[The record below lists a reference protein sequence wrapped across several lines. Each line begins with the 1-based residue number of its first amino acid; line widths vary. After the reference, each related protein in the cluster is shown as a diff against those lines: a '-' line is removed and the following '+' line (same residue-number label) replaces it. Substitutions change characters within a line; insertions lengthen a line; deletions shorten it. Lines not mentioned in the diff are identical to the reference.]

1 MTDTPVEREEQGAWD
16 KLRHRKVVQWGL
28 AYAAGAWAL
37 LQGLTHVVATFHW
50 PEQVQQVGTL
60 LLPVGLPIVLTLA
73 WYHGDRGQQRFT
85 RSEVVVLAALL
96 LLGGTTLWWWG
107 QRAEP
112 QADAGSAARPA
123 EPMVRD
129 QALMDDKS
137 IAVLPFVNMSADPEQ
152 DYFSDGIS
160 EQVLDLLARIPELR
174 VIARTS
180 SFSFKGKD
188 ADITTIAQRLNVS
201 HLLEGSVRKSGRRVR
216 ITTQL
221 IRAADSSHVWSETYD
236 RELTDIFAVQDEI
249 AAAVVTQLKLRLL
262 GGQLPIRSR
271 TRNAE
276 AYALYL
282 QGRYLMN
289 LRTAESLQQSYDRLK
304 RALAL
309 DAGYADAWAALGA
322 LHVVRAGWTLVQQPE
337 EEISEA
343 RAAAQRALALD
354 PTSSTAHVTIGSI
367 LMQYDWDWS
376 GADAAFMKALE
387 IEPGN
392 ASALSSA
399 GSLMYNLGRNREAID
414 LFRRSIAVDPMQT
427 GAHRVLSNALLAA
440 GEVAE
445 AETELR
451 ATLALSP
458 EMIGGHYW
466 RGRFML
472 VTGRFGEALD
482 SMQMEET
489 DVWRHLG
496 LTLACHAL
504 GRHAESDAALA
515 QLKVSGSDRYAIQIA
530 GAHAYRGET
539 DLAFEWLERAYRQ
552 RDAGLMSLKSDV
564 LLEGIRGDSRY
575 VAFLKRMNLPES

>member
-1 MTDTPVEREEQGAWD
+1 MTDTPTEREEQGAWA
-16 KLRHRKVVQWGL
+16 KVRHRKVVQWGL

-60 LLPVGLPIVLTLA
+60 LLPLGLPIVVTLA

-85 RSEVVVLAALL
+85 RSELVVLAALL

-107 QRAEP
+107 QRAEL
-112 QADAGSAARPA
+112 QADADSVATPA
-123 EPMVRD
+123 KPMVRD

-201 HLLEGSVRKSGRRVR
+201 HILEGSVRKSGQRVR

-221 IRAADSSHVWSETYD
+221 IRAADSSHLWSETYD

-262 GGQLPIRSR
+262 GGQLPASNA
-271 TRNAE
+271 THNAE
-276 AYALYL
+276 AYMLLL
-282 QGRYLMN
+282 QARHLMGA
-289 LRTAESLQQSYDRLK
+289 RTAESLQQAHDRLK
-304 RALAL
+304 QALAL
-309 DAGYADAWAALGA
+309 DPGYADAWAALSG
-322 LHVVRAGWTLVQQPE
+322 LHTLRAGWVMRNQTE
-337 EEISEA
+337 AIREA

-354 PTSSTAHVTIGSI
+354 PTNAEAQLAIAGI

-376 GADAAFMKALE
+376 GAEAALKKVLE
-387 IEPGN
+387 TQPGS
-392 ASALSSA
+392 ASALGSA
-399 GSLMYNLGRNREAID
+399 GFLMRILGRNSEAID
-414 LFRRSIAVDPMQT
+414 LYRRSIAVDPMVSSS
-427 GAHRVLSNALLAA
+427 HRHLSNALLAA
-440 GEVAE
+440 GQVAE
-445 AETELR
+445 AEMEMR
-451 ATLALSP
+451 ATLMLEP
-458 EMIGGHYW
+458 EMMHSHYF
-466 RGRFML
+466 RGRFLLM
-472 VTGRFGEALD
+472 TGRFGEALEA
-482 SMQMEET
+482 MQAEEKGPY
-489 DVWRHLG
+489 RQLG
-496 LTLACHAL
+496 LAVAYHAL

-515 QLKVSGSDRYAIQIA
+515 QLKAAYGDGYAMQIA
-530 GAHAYRGET
+530 GAHAYRGEA
-539 DLAFEWLERAYRQ
+539 DLACEWLERAYRQ
-552 RDAGLMSLKSDV
+552 RDAGLMSIKSDA
-564 LLEGIRGDSRY
+564 LLEGIRRDSRY
-575 VAFLKRMNLPES
+575 VALLKRMNLPES

>member
-1 MTDTPVEREEQGAWD
+1 MTDTPTEREEQGAWA
-16 KLRHRKVVQWGL
+16 KVRHRKVVQWGL

-60 LLPVGLPIVLTLA
+60 LLPLGLPIVVTLA

-85 RSEVVVLAALL
+85 RSELVVLAALL

-107 QRAEP
+107 QRAEL
-112 QADAGSAARPA
+112 QADADSVATPA
-123 EPMVRD
+123 KPMARD

-201 HLLEGSVRKSGRRVR
+201 HILEGSVRKSGQRVR

-221 IRAADSSHVWSETYD
+221 IRAADSSHMWSETYD

-262 GGQLPIRSR
+262 GGQLPARSM
-271 TRNAE
+271 THNAE
-276 AYALYL
+276 AYALL
-282 QGRYLMN
+282 LEARYLMGT
-289 LRTAESLQQSYDRLK
+289 RTAESLQQAHDRLK
-304 RALAL
+304 QALAL
-309 DAGYADAWAALGA
+309 DPGYADAWAALSS
-322 LHVVRAGWTLVQQPE
+322 LHTLRAGWVLRNQTE
-337 EEISEA
+337 AIREA

-354 PTSSTAHVTIGSI
+354 PTNADAQLAIAGI

-376 GADAAFMKALE
+376 GAEAALKKVLE
-387 IEPGN
+387 TQPGN
-392 ASALSSA
+392 ASALGSA
-399 GSLMYNLGRNREAID
+399 GFLMRILGRNREAID
-414 LFRRSIAVDPMQT
+414 LYRRSIAVDPM
-427 GAHRVLSNALLAA
+427 GSSSHRHLSNALLTA
-440 GEVAE
+440 GQVAE
-445 AETELR
+445 AERELR
-451 ATLALSP
+451 TALTLEP
-458 EMIGGHYW
+458 EMMGGHYF
-466 RGRFML
+466 RGRFLL
-472 VTGRFGEALD
+472 VTGRFGEALE
-482 SMQMEET
+482 SMQAEET
-489 DVWRHLG
+489 ALWRPLG
-496 LTLACHAL
+496 LTLAYHAL

-515 QLKVSGSDRYAIQIA
+515 QLKTTHSDGGAVQIA

-539 DLAFEWLERAYRQ
+539 DLAFEWLESAYRQ
-552 RDAGLMSLKSDV
+552 RDAGLMVVKSDV
-564 LLEGIRGDSRY
+564 LLEGIRRDLRY
-575 VAFLKRMNLPES
+575 VALMKRMNLPES